1 MIYRVY
7 IYIGNSSMYIIIYT
21 YRKFYHF
28 FSEGVCYM
36 YLSPYVYIY
45 IYIYTHHIS
54 YSYKHK
60 IIITEIFLTQ
70 VITVIMIYDHYIPQS
85 ISLTLSSV
93 VSAFPD
99 MFIVQGQHHRS
110 IRGFER
116 LSYTTRPGSG
126 HGTVACHSRAGG
138 QIGIWIT
145 NPHLTCDD
153 IWYMWYI
160 YIWYM
165 W

>member
-7 IYIGNSSMYIIIYT
+7 IYIGNSSMYIIIYI

-45 IYIYTHHIS
+45 IYTHHIS

-60 IIITEIFLTQ
+60 IIITKIFLTQ

-99 MFIVQGQHHRS
+99 MFIVQGQYHRS

-126 HGTVACHSRAGG
+126 HGTVACWDMNHQSSPNM
-138 QIGIWIT
+138 W
-145 NPHLTCDD
+145 
-153 IWYMWYI
+153 WYMIYVI